1 MIEITDSISKIMCK
15 DSQNGYSVLGYI
27 DTNLEFTEATIEDF
41 LNVII
46 QKFPIMKQY
55 IVEKDSNSDVF
66 LEYDTEFNMKNHY
79 KIIYDTYE
87 KFDTYTDKILNLAF
101 ETKSRW
107 FLHCIIDKDSKKYRI
122 CFKIDH
128 SYADGYKIIEMLM
141 CPLKLTDTSKIFKP
155 RTTNMLNTL
164 YYMIFGTVVL
174 FINFFK
180 ILLESL
186 LLPHTPSEPRKTDHV
201 RCKPFKLSDIKGIS
215 YENKITV
222 NDFLYALL
230 IKTDYLYTNTKRDI
244 VICSPINISGSKHL
258 NNIAPVIN
266 KIRNTMENKEL
277 LDNIHT
283 VFDSY
288 KYSLYIP
295 IFSFIL
301 QYILPLIPF
310 ALQTHA
316 YNSII
321 QRCDY
326 IYSNVI
332 GPSHENIE
340 DIHFLTLAK
349 DKEIVFN
356 IISCDDNINIIC
368 SFKEGVIGDTAR
380 FEECIYAA
388 YESLSSLSKAA
399 TQDL

>member
-1 MIEITDSISKIMCK
+1 MIEITDNISKIMSK
-15 DSQNGYSVLGYI
+15 DSQNGYSVLTYI
-27 DTNLEFTEATIEDF
+27 DINIEFTEVAIEDF
-41 LNVII
+41 LNAII
-46 QKFPIMKQY
+46 QKFPIMRQH
-55 IVEKDSNSDVF
+55 IVEKDSDSDVF
-66 LEYDTEFNMKNHY
+66 LEYDTEFNIKNHY
-79 KIIYDTYE
+79 KIIYDTVE
-87 KFDTYTDKILNLAF
+87 KFDVYTDTILNLPF
-101 ETKSRW
+101 GTKSKW
-107 FLHCIIDKDSKKYRI
+107 LFHCIADKDSKKYRI
-122 CFKIDH
+122 YFKIDH

-141 CPLKLTDTSKIFKP
+141 SPLNITDTSKIFKH
-155 RTTNMLNTL
+155 RTTNMMDTL
-164 YYMIFGTVVL
+164 YYMIFGTLVL

-180 ILLESL
+180 ILVESL
-186 LLPHTPSEPRKTDHV
+186 LLLPNKPVYGKTEHL
-201 RCKPFKLSDIKGIS
+201 RCKPFKLSEIKRIAH
-215 YENKITV
+215 ENKITV

-230 IKTDYLYTNTKRDI
+230 IKTDSLYTNARRDI
-244 VICSPINISGSKHL
+244 VISSPINISGSKHL

-301 QYILPLIPF
+301 HYILPFLPF
-310 ALQTHA
+310 ALQTYV

-326 IYSNVI
+326 IYSNII
-332 GPSHENIE
+332 GPSHETLK

-356 IISCDDNINIIC
+356 IISSNDNINIIC
-368 SFKEGVIGDTAR
+368 SFKEGVIGDTVR

-388 YESLSSLSKAA
+388 YESLSHQSNN
-399 TQDL
+399 